1 MLPTSTAR
9 AESVDAAAVYEDL
22 RQELIDILRSASAD
36 ELDRTVAATPAW
48 RVRDVLAHVAGITY
62 DLNRQ
67 DLAGD
72 TDRQVD
78 RHRDDP
84 IKVVI
89 AEWDREAPAFEEG
102 LRLFGYPLGSHFV
115 ADLHAHLQ
123 DIRTTL
129 GLPRHD
135 DPATVLV
142 ALDFYLDD
150 LDQGLRIEGGGLL
163 TISAGEEVHLVGTGD
178 PVGKLTGDPF
188 EILRCLSGRR
198 SLVQIRRLD
207 WSGASEELA
216 PRVSRYPLPVADLPA
231 D

>member
-1 MLPTSTAR
+1 MLPTSETR
-9 AESVDAAAVYEDL
+9 ATSVDAAALYEEL
-22 RQELIDILRSASAD
+22 RQELIGLLRAADDD
-36 ELDRTVAATPAW
+36 ELDRPVAASPAW
-48 RVRDVLAHVAGITY
+48 RVRDVLAHVTGITY

-72 TDRQVD
+72 TDRQVA

-84 IKVVI
+84 IEVVI
-89 AEWDREAPAFEEG
+89 AEWDQEAPAFEEG

-123 DIRTTL
+123 DVRTTL

-135 DPATVLV
+135 DSGTVLV

-150 LDQGLRIEGGGLL
+150 LDQGLRADEAGSI
-163 TISAGEEVHLVGTGD
+163 TVTAGEEVHLVGTGD

-216 PRVSRYPLPVADLPA
+216 PRVSRYPLPVVDLPS

>member
-1 MLPTSTAR
+1 MLPTSEAR
-9 AESVDAAAVYEDL
+9 AASVDAAALYEDL
-22 RQELIDILRSASAD
+22 RQELIGLLRSAGAD
-36 ELDRTVAATPAW
+36 ELDRTVAASPAW
-48 RVRDVLAHVAGITY
+48 RVRDVLAHVTGITY

-67 DLAGD
+67 DLEGD
-72 TDRQVD
+72 TDRQVA

-84 IKVVI
+84 IEVVI
-89 AEWDREAPAFEEG
+89 AEWDQETPAFEDG

-123 DIRTTL
+123 DVRTTL

-135 DPATVLV
+135 DPTTVLV

-150 LDQGLRIEGGGLL
+150 LDQGLRTDEAGSI
-163 TISAGEEVHLVGTGD
+163 TITAGREVHVVGTGT
-178 PVGKLTGDPF
+178 PAATLTGEPF

-198 SLVQIRRLD
+198 SLAQSEALA
-207 WSGASEELA
+207 WSGARADLA
-216 PRVSRYPLPVADLPA
+216 PRVSRYPLPGADLPA

>member
-1 MLPTSTAR
+1 MLPTSVER
-9 AESVDAAAVYEDL
+9 AGTVDAAALYEDL
-22 RQELIDILRSASAD
+22 RQELIDILRAASDD
-36 ELDRTVAATPAW
+36 ELERTVAATPAW
-48 RVRDVLAHVAGITY
+48 RVRDVLAHVTGITY

-72 TDRQVD
+72 TDRQVA

-84 IKVVI
+84 VETVI

-123 DIRTTL
+123 DIRTAL
-129 GLPRHD
+129 GLSRHD

-150 LDQGLRIEGGGLL
+150 LDQGLRADEGGSI
-163 TISAGEEVHLVGTGD
+163 TITAGEEVHVVGSGSPAATLAG
-178 PVGKLTGDPF
+178 GPF

-198 SLVQIRRLD
+198 SLAQIEGLE
-207 WSGASEELA
+207 WSGARDDLA
-216 PRVSRYPLPVADLPA
+216 SRVSRYPLPVADLPA

>member
-150 LDQGLRIEGGGLL
+150 LDQGLRTDGGGLAHDQRGRGGPSW
-163 TISAGEEVHLVGTGD
+163 SARGTRWASSQATRSRSCGAC
-178 PVGKLTGDPF
+178 PVVAPSSRSDGSTG
-188 EILRCLSGRR
+188 RGRAR
-198 SLVQIRRLD
+198 S
-207 WSGASEELA
+207 WHPE
-216 PRVSRYPLPVADLPA
+216 
-231 D
+231 

>member
-1 MLPTSTAR
+1 M
-9 AESVDAAAVYEDL
+9 
-22 RQELIDILRSASAD
+22 
-36 ELDRTVAATPAW
+36 AATPAW

-135 DPATVLV
+135 DPTTVLV

-150 LDQGLRIEGGGLL
+150 LDQGLRTDDAGSI
-163 TISAGEEVHLVGTGD
+163 TITVGEEVHVVGAGEPEATLDGRTVRD
-178 PVGKLTGDPF
+178 PARACPVVAP
-188 EILRCLSGRR
+188 SSR
-198 SLVQIRRLD
+198 SRRLD
-207 WSGASEELA
+207 WSGARA
-216 PRVSRYPLPVADLPA
+216 TTWPPG
-231 D
+231 

>member
-1 MLPTSTAR
+1 MLPTSVERAGTVDTA
-9 AESVDAAAVYEDL
+9 ALYEDL
-22 RQELIDILRSASAD
+22 RRELIAVLRAASED
-36 ELDRTVAATPAW
+36 DLERIVAASPAW
-48 RVRDVLAHVAGITY
+48 RVRDVLAHVTGITY

-72 TDRQVD
+72 TDRQVA
-78 RHRDDP
+78 RHRADP
-84 IKVVI
+84 IEVVV
-89 AEWDREAPAFEEG
+89 AEWDREAPTFEDG

-150 LDQGLRIEGGGLL
+150 LDQGLRTDHAGSI
-163 TISAGEEVHLVGTGD
+163 TITVGEEVHVVGAGEPEATLEGE
-178 PVGKLTGDPF
+178 PF

>member
-1 MLPTSTAR
+1 MLPTSEAR
-9 AESVDAAAVYEDL
+9 ATSVDAAALYEDL
-22 RQELIDILRSASAD
+22 RQELIGVVRVAGD
-36 ELDRTVAATPAW
+36 EGLDRTVAASPAW
-48 RVRDVLAHVAGITY
+48 RVRDVLAHVTGITY

-72 TDRQVD
+72 TDRQVA

-84 IKVVI
+84 VEVVI

-102 LRLFGYPLGSHFV
+102 LRLFGYELGSHFV

-123 DIRTTL
+123 DVRTTL
-129 GLPRHD
+129 GLARHD
-135 DPATVLV
+135 DLPTVLV

-150 LDQGLRIEGGGLL
+150 LDQALRADEGGSI
-163 TISAGEEVHLVGTGD
+163 TITAGEEVHVVGSGPPAAT
-178 PVGKLTGDPF
+178 LTAAPF
-188 EILRCLSGRR
+188 EVLRALSGRR
-198 SLVQIRRLD
+198 SLAQIEGLD
-207 WSGASEELA
+207 WSGARDDLA

>member
-1 MLPTSTAR
+1 MLPTSEAR
-9 AESVDAAAVYEDL
+9 AASVDAAGLYEDL
-22 RQELIDILRSASAD
+22 RQELVGILRAAGD
-36 ELDRTVAATPAW
+36 HERDRRVAASPAW
-48 RVRDVLAHVAGITY
+48 RVRDVLAHVTGITY

-72 TDRQVD
+72 TDRQVA

-84 IKVVI
+84 VDIVI
-89 AEWDREAPAFEEG
+89 AEWDREAPAFEDG

-123 DIRTTL
+123 DVRTTL
-129 GLPRHD
+129 ALSRHD
-135 DPATVLV
+135 DPTTVLV

-150 LDQGLRIEGGGLL
+150 LDQGLRGDRAGSI
-163 TISAGEEVHLVGTGD
+163 TIAAGPEVHVVGTGA
-178 PVGKLTGDPF
+178 PTATLTGEPF

-198 SLVQIRRLD
+198 SLAQIEALD
-207 WSGASEELA
+207 WSGARADLA
-216 PRVSRYPLPVADLPA
+216 PRVSRYPLPAVDLPA